1 MQGNTIKTI
10 RYFFSQQ
17 GIMTDDFDL
26 VIQDEVPEETAMM
39 RELDFYD
46 DRHVVF
52 RVVSKITID

>member
-1 MQGNTIKTI
+1 
-10 RYFFSQQ
+10 
-17 GIMTDDFDL
+17 
-26 VIQDEVPEETAMM
+26 M

>member
-1 MQGNTIKTI
+1 
-10 RYFFSQQ
+10 
-17 GIMTDDFDL
+17 MTDDFDL